1 MTTKPHSAWDD
12 LASALI
18 VFAVFAWEFVVLLLI
33 DPFLFRDENDP
44 AAPIWHHAITAAGW
58 ALGAALL
65 SRSAARV
72 GVFTDRTNAAPTG
85 SVTTRTLVAVAAA
98 SAAVLIR
105 AAAFGEFKIGAEIAD
120 IISDSGNLAPL
131 GITALLA
138 YYVAEAALIVLV
150 ILFGQRA
157 GEKQFGRRA
166 APWGG
171 IVLAGTW
178 GIMHI
183 FLQGPAG
190 GAYAIVAAVLY
201 GLIVTYGPRRVTAAG
216 TIAAAAFII

>member
-1 MTTKPHSAWDD
+1 VTTEPRSAWDD
-12 LASALI
+12 LAAALI

-33 DPFLFRDENDP
+33 DPFLFQEENDT

-65 SRSAARV
+65 TRSAARV
-72 GVFTDRTNAAPTG
+72 GVFTDRKNAAPAG
-85 SVTTRTLVAVAAA
+85 SVAIRTLVVVAAA

-120 IISDSGNLAPL
+120 IITNSGSLAPL

-138 YYVAEAALIVLV
+138 YYVTEAALIVLV
-150 ILFGQRA
+150 IMFGQRA
-157 GEKQFGRRA
+157 GKKQFGRREV
-166 APWGG
+166 PWGG

-190 GAYAIVAAVLY
+190 GAYAIIAAVLY
-201 GLIVTYGPRRVTAAG
+201 GLIVAYGPRPVTAAG
-216 TIAAAAFII
+216 AIAAAAFII